1 MNDPNNKTN
10 IPLGLNMNDFMPGG
24 ANSGGG
30 ESAGQQY
37 KQPAEKVPESKDPPI
52 IDDIYK
58 MAPNFKLLI
67 STRIKNL
74 SNVSDIWDNAKNK
87 IDTFEYL
94 NNSKD
99 LGIINDV
106 VNFSFIKTELKFM
119 DMRSKE
125 IAIIF
130 PSVIAMCSSKY
141 DMYFKNGILAAWK
154 ILQYLG
160 NVIVSAKQSQLL
172 NPGAIDIAKEDKI
185 RVYDT
190 IINYFQQLMGLDNL
204 QSHLVGRPIEG
215 LDLQRFL
222 SELNYF
228 FKKCRGG

>member
-1 MNDPNNKTN
+1 MNDPNGRTN
-10 IPLGLNMNDFMPGG
+10 MPLGLDMNEFMPRG
-24 ANSGGG
+24 NGGG
-30 ESAGQQY
+30 PAAANNY
-37 KQPAEKVPESKDPPI
+37 AQPSVKVPESKDPPI
-52 IDDIYK
+52 IDDIFK
-58 MAPNFKLLI
+58 NAPNFKLLM

-106 VNFSFIKTELKFM
+106 VNFSFIKTELKYM

-125 IAIIF
+125 IAVLF
-130 PSVIAMCSSKY
+130 PSIIAMCSSKY
-141 DMYFKNGILAAWK
+141 DMYFKNGILTAWK

-160 NVIVSAKQSQLL
+160 SVIVSAKQSQLL

-185 RVYDT
+185 KVYD
-190 IINYFQQLMGLDNL
+190 IIIRYFQEIMSLDNL
-204 QSHLVGRPIEG
+204 QLHLSTKPIEG